1 MDLGRRLFAVIALVF
16 ILGACSSSRQEADSA
31 GDPSACKFRGNELGA
46 ETCMTTMFALLSQP
60 EKFDGRLVSF
70 HAWIDQVNG
79 AILLFPSRDELDAR
93 DSFSSLVAYPESSPA
108 AFREIHS
115 VEGGEEKFLRVTG
128 TFRWNRDGA
137 PRSPSAPV
145 DVDRMGVMEGV
156 HLGL

>member
-1 MDLGRRLFAVIALVF
+1 MDPERRWFAVVALVF
-16 ILGACSSSRQEADSA
+16 ILGACSSSSQEGGAA
-31 GDPSACKFRGNELGA
+31 GAPSAYKLRGNELGS
-46 ETCMTTMFALLSQP
+46 ETCMTTMSALLSQP

-79 AILLFPSRDELDAR
+79 VILLFPSRDELDAR
-93 DSFSSLVAYPESSPA
+93 DSFSSLVAYPESSPG
-108 AFREIHS
+108 AFREIPS

-137 PRSPSAPV
+137 PKSPSAPV

>member
-1 MDLGRRLFAVIALVF
+1 MDSGRGWFAVVALIF
-16 ILGACSSSRQEADSA
+16 MLSACSPQEVGSA
-31 GDPSACKFRGNELGA
+31 EAPAACKFRGNELGA
-46 ETCMTTMFALLSQP
+46 ETCMTTMYALLSQP
-60 EKFDGRLVSF
+60 EKFDGRVVSF

-79 AILLFPSRDELDAR
+79 AILIFPSRDELDAR
-93 DSFSSLVAYPESSPA
+93 DSFSSLVAYPESSPD
-108 AFREIHS
+108 AFREIPS
-115 VEGGEEKFLRVTG
+115 VEGGEEKFLRMTG